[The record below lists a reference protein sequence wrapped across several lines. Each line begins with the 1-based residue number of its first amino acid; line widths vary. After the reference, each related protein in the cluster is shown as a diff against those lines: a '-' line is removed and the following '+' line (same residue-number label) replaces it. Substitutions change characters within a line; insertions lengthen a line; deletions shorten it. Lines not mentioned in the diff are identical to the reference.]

1 MHRVVTYTEKMTV
14 QLWGVTSGIGE
25 FFVIQSFAFYFAR
38 SFFSADGKIWPVH
51 DFSSE
56 LFERENETR
65 GERGAPKNWSIV
77 YHAYKKLINQIT

>member
-38 SFFSADGKIWPVH
+38 SFFRQVEKYGLSTIFHQNYLNVKTKREESVARLKI
-51 DFSSE
+51 D
-56 LFERENETR
+56 R
-65 GERGAPKNWSIV
+65 
-77 YHAYKKLINQIT
+77 